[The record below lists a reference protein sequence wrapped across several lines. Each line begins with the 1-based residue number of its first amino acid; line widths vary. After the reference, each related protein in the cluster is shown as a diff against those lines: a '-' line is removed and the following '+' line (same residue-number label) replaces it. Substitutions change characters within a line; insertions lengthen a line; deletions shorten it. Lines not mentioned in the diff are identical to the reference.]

1 MRKENVRYVIMY
13 VSHSRYFRTEL
24 TLVEHFIV
32 SDDDDDDNSYF
43 PCIVC

>member
-1 MRKENVRYVIMY
+1 MRKENVSYIIMY
-13 VSHSRYFRTEL
+13 VSHSRYFHAEL

-32 SDDDDDDNSYF
+32 SADDDDNSYF